1 MRARAVVVAALL
13 AAGLPTG
20 CDDDEPPFGGRTFLP
35 RAAETPGK
43 FDPRLVRGYHYFNE
57 PGGQRREVHF
67 VAPGPRSTHL
77 RQAEQCVEHH
87 LEEEDVAAPFCYA
100 YPSHRAFDAS
110 KFKPDN
116 GQTGPNCWSAMA
128 YKPLEGERDSSVA
141 TEDALGNE
149 GCPDLF

>member
-1 MRARAVVVAALL
+1 MRASTVLAVAAAL
-13 AAGLPTG
+13 AAVAFGG
-20 CDDDEPPFGGRTFLP
+20 CDDDEPPFGGRTYP
-35 RAAETPGK
+35 ARSVETRGK

-67 VAPGPRSTHL
+67 VAPGRRSTHL
-77 RQAEQCVEHH
+77 RQAEQCVDHY
-87 LEEEDVAAPFCYA
+87 LEEDVAAPFCYA
-100 YPSHRAFDAS
+100 YPSHRAFEAS

-128 YKPLEGERDSSVA
+128 YKPLDGERDSSIA
-141 TEDALGNE
+141 SEDALGNE